1 MLPLTLLASLH
12 QPVTF
17 LVFDLR
23 LVALLLLARVRTS
36 PTRQALRLS
45 TRLEWLVLRRFSV
58 VLWSLEI
65 CR

>member
-1 MLPLTLLASLH
+1 MLPLTLRVSRH
-12 QPVTF
+12 QLVTF

-36 PTRQALRLS
+36 PTQRALRLS

-58 VLWSLEI
+58 VLWSLGT